1 MDKILDMAV
10 RGRQQPGR
18 TGVFPSDKPLRATV
32 MLKPGDYVR
41 GLYEELVNDLGISGA
56 EVLREALTEL
66 HKREARRKARQAP
79 KAAQN
84 AGEELPRTG

>member
-1 MDKILDMAV
+1 MAV

-18 TGVFPSDKPLRATV
+18 TGVFPADKPLRATV

-41 GLYEELVNDLGISGA
+41 SLYEELVNDMGISGA

-66 HKREARRKARQAP
+66 HKREARRKARHSP
-79 KAAQN
+79 KAALHDS
-84 AGEELPRTG
+84 EELPQTG

>member
-1 MDKILDMAV
+1 MAV

-18 TGVFPSDKPLRATV
+18 TGVFPADKPLRATV

-41 GLYEELVNDLGISGA
+41 GLYEELVTDMGISGA

-66 HKREARRKARQAP
+66 HKRETRRKARQSA
-79 KAAQN
+79 KADPN
-84 AGEELPRTG
+84 HVEELPKAG

>member
-1 MDKILDMAV
+1 MAV

-18 TGVFPSDKPLRATV
+18 TGVFPADKPLRATV

-41 GLYEELVNDLGISGA
+41 GLYEELVNDMGISGA
-56 EVLREALTEL
+56 EVIREALTEL

-79 KAAQN
+79 KLAARTD
-84 AGEELPRTG
+84 EELPQAG

>member
-1 MDKILDMAV
+1 MAV

-18 TGVFPSDKPLRATV
+18 TGVFPADKPLRATV

-41 GLYEELVNDLGISGA
+41 GLYEELVNDMGISGA

-79 KAAQN
+79 KVAAHANQ
-84 AGEELPRTG
+84 ELPKAG

>member
-1 MDKILDMAV
+1 MAV

-18 TGVFPSDKPLRATV
+18 TGVFPEDKPLRATV

-41 GLYEELVNDLGISGA
+41 GLYEELVKDMGISGA

-66 HKREARRKARQAP
+66 HKREARRKARRTP
-79 KAAQN
+79 KEAAHTV
-84 AGEELPRTG
+84 EELPQAG

>member
-1 MDKILDMAV
+1 MAV

-18 TGVFPSDKPLRATV
+18 TGVFPADKALRATV

-41 GLYEELVNDLGISGA
+41 GLYEELVNDMGISGA

-66 HKREARRKARQAP
+66 HKREARRKARHSHKTALHDS
-79 KAAQN
+79 
-84 AGEELPRTG
+84 EELPQTG